1 MSEQS
6 SSSWSDRL
14 LGGFRKTSDRLS
26 ENIAPVSQ
34 TRGNTRLDDATL
46 DEIEDA
52 LIMSDLGPEAAGR
65 VREALRDE
73 VDRRRAELMPGG

>member
-46 DEIEDA
+46 DEIE
-52 LIMSDLGPEAAGR
+52 EAAAKINAAA
-65 VREALRDE
+65 EAQGL
-73 VDRRRAELMPGG
+73 